1 MELVE
6 IGDLRCDLD
15 NLIFLIGDRNYSY
28 LFSVD
33 KRIEVVKLSIDVL
46 EVVLKDLF
54 FEKINRFAI
63 VNTKFYLKNSPTGKK
78 EIILANGVVLKVSR
92 KKWRKF
98 YISQNGIDT
107 L

>member
-33 KRIEVVKLSIDVL
+33 KRI